1 MNRLVNA
8 FVIYKFI
15 KLLVTPFNKTDA
27 FKLGIIDAKGNYLKK
42 QKDLETREEKLASNI
57 FTRLVF
63 NLKKLLAKV
72 PGGSSQIATFA
83 AGLALIREEVEKI
96 GADGDLVEEAFHDYV
111 KEHHNL
117 DIKEELLEILL
128 LLVKMVEIPSWKN

>member
-15 KLLVTPFNKTDA
+15 KLLVTPFNKTEA
-27 FKLGIIDAKGNYLKK
+27 FKLGIIDGKGNYLKK
-42 QKDLETREEKLASNI
+42 QKDLETRQEKLASNI

-63 NLKKLLAKV
+63 NLKKLLAKI

-83 AGLALIREEVEKI
+83 AGLALIREEAEKV
-96 GADGDLVEEAFHDYV
+96 GADGDMIEEAFFQHV
-111 KEHHNL
+111 EEHYDLNIRE
-117 DIKEELLEILL
+117 DIQEIKESKDGMWLR
-128 LLVKMVEIPSWKN
+128 KR

>member
-15 KLLVTPFNKTDA
+15 KLLVTPFNKTEA
-27 FKLGIIDAKGNYLKK
+27 FKLGIIDDKGNYLKK
-42 QKDLETREEKLASNI
+42 QKDLETRQEKLASNI

-63 NLKKLLAKV
+63 NLKKLLAKI

-83 AGLALIREEVEKI
+83 AGLALIREEAEKV
-96 GADGDLVEEAFHDYV
+96 GADGDMIEEAFFQHV
-111 KEHHNL
+111 EEHYDLNIRE
-117 DIKEELLEILL
+117 DIQEI
-128 LLVKMVEIPSWKN
+128 KD

>member
-15 KLLVTPFNKTDA
+15 KLLVTPFNKTEA
-27 FKLGIIDAKGNYLKK
+27 FKLGIIDDKGNYLKK
-42 QKDLETREEKLASNI
+42 QKDLETRQEKLASNI

-63 NLKKLLAKV
+63 NLKKLLAKI

-83 AGLALIREEVEKI
+83 AGLALIREEAEKV
-96 GADGDLVEEAFHDYV
+96 GADGDMIEEAFFQHV
-111 KEHHNL
+111 EEHYDLNIRE
-117 DIKEELLEILL
+117 DIQEIKESKDGMWLR
-128 LLVKMVEIPSWKN
+128 KR

>member
-15 KLLVTPFNKTDA
+15 KLLVTPFDKTEA
-27 FKLGIIDAKGNYLKK
+27 FKLGIIDDKGNYLKK
-42 QKDLETREEKLASNI
+42 QKDLETRQEKLASNI

-63 NLKKLLAKV
+63 NLKKLLAKI

-83 AGLALIREEVEKI
+83 AGLALIREEAEKV
-96 GADGDLVEEAFHDYV
+96 GADGDMIEEAFFQHV
-111 KEHHNL
+111 EEHYDLNIRE
-117 DIKEELLEILL
+117 DIQEIKESKDGMWLR
-128 LLVKMVEIPSWKN
+128 KR